1 MAPVWAPTPSGE
13 ATQYPSL
20 MPRLA
25 IWAQPNQTR
34 LLERALA
41 EGPADDRLEV
51 ALVGCPDEHGAVALG
66 TSLNTESCTD
76 LRDVLRSD
84 VDVVWLAAPRTLDA
98 DARSLVR
105 AATAPVATSSPP
117 PAALS
122 ELLGEPDG
130 GMPAVFI
137 PLLRAGAAFQS
148 AAAALENFGTV
159 HCVHVSSTAGDHQTS
174 RASLALDAFDLVT
187 HLLGEPDEI
196 WAAHAGDLPMSP
208 DPTVERS
215 GHLTA
220 AMRFGTE
227 RAASITVSDGG
238 GTWVRRAVI
247 LGEGGRLIMTDE
259 GVSWTDPEG
268 VSQEAP
274 PTEGQVNAG
283 ELAGWHL
290 RRLAAGR
297 DMPRISLE
305 AAVVLESARLSCLT
319 RQVEDPQHVRNM
331 IDRR

>member
-1 MAPVWAPTPSGE
+1 
-13 ATQYPSL
+13 

-25 IWAQPNQTR
+25 MWAHPNQTR

-41 EGPADDRLEV
+41 EGPKGDRLEAV
-51 ALVGCPDEHGAVALG
+51 LVGCPDDHGAMELGAALHAPV
-66 TSLNTESCTD
+66 CTD
-76 LRDVLRSD
+76 LREVLQSD
-84 VDVVWLAAPRTLDA
+84 ADVVWLAAPRTLDA
-98 DARSLVR
+98 DARELVR
-105 AATAPVATSSPP
+105 GATMPVATSAPP
-117 PAALS
+117 PAALND
-122 ELLGEPDG
+122 LLGEPDG

-137 PLLRAGAAFQS
+137 PLLRGGAAFQS

-159 HCVHVSSTAGDHQTS
+159 HCVHVSATAGDHQTS
-174 RASLALDAFDLVT
+174 RSSLALDAFDLVT

-196 WAAHAGDLPMSP
+196 WAAHAGPLPVST
-208 DPTVERS
+208 DPTIERS

-220 AMRFGTE
+220 AMRFGPE

-238 GTWVRRAVI
+238 GTWVRRVVI
-247 LGEGGRLIMTDE
+247 LGEGGRLIVTDE

-274 PTEGQVNAG
+274 PTEGQANAG

-297 DMPRISLE
+297 DVPRISLE

-331 IDRR
+331 IGR

>member
-1 MAPVWAPTPSGE
+1 
-13 ATQYPSL
+13 
-20 MPRLA
+20 MPQLA
-25 IWAQPNQTR
+25 IWAHPNQTR
-34 LLERALA
+34 LLQRAIA
-41 EGPADDRLEV
+41 EGPRGDRLNPV
-51 ALVGCPDEHGAVALG
+51 VVGCADEHGAAMLGDGLG
-66 TSLNTESCTD
+66 TASCTD
-76 LRDVLRSD
+76 LRDVLQAEA
-84 VDVVWLAAPRTLDA
+84 DVVWLAAPRTLDA
-98 DARSLVR
+98 DARGLVR
-105 AATAPVATSSPP
+105 AAAMPVATSAPP

-122 ELLGEPDG
+122 DLLSEPDG
-130 GMPAVFI
+130 GMPAIFI
-137 PLLRAGAAFQS
+137 PLLRGGAAWQS
-148 AAAALENFGTV
+148 AAAALDNFGTV
-159 HCVHVSSTAGDHQTS
+159 HCVHVSSTAGDHHTS

-187 HLLGEPDEI
+187 HLLGEPEEI
-196 WAAHAGDLPMSP
+196 WAAHAGPLAVTP

-238 GTWVRRAVI
+238 GTWVRRVVI
-247 LGEGGRLIMTDE
+247 LGEGGRLIVTDE

-274 PTEGQVNAG
+274 PTEGQANAG

-297 DMPRISLE
+297 DVPRISLE

-319 RQVEDPQHVRNM
+319 RQVEDPLHVRNM
-331 IDRR
+331 IGR

>member
-1 MAPVWAPTPSGE
+1 
-13 ATQYPSL
+13 

-25 IWAQPNQTR
+25 IWAHPNQTH

-41 EGPADDRLEV
+41 EGPKGDRLEAV
-51 ALVGCPDEHGAVALG
+51 LVGCADEHGAAALG
-66 TSLNTESCTD
+66 AALDAASCTD
-76 LRDVLRSD
+76 LREVLHAE

-98 DARSLVR
+98 DARGLVR
-105 AATAPVATSSPP
+105 AAAMPVATSAPP

-122 ELLGEPDG
+122 DLLSEPDG
-130 GMPAVFI
+130 GMPAIFI
-137 PLLRAGAAFQS
+137 PLLRGGAAFQA

-196 WAAHAGDLPMSP
+196 WAAHAGPLPITP

-238 GTWVRRAVI
+238 GAWVRRAVI
-247 LGEGGRLIMTDE
+247 LGEGGRLIVTDE
-259 GVSWTDPEG
+259 GVSWTDPGG

-274 PTEGQVNAG
+274 PTEGQANAG

-297 DMPRISLE
+297 EISRISLE

-319 RQVEDPQHVRNM
+319 RQVEDPQHIRNM
-331 IDRR
+331 IGRR

>member
-1 MAPVWAPTPSGE
+1 
-13 ATQYPSL
+13 

-25 IWAQPNQTR
+25 VWAHPNQIR
-34 LLERALA
+34 LLERAIA
-41 EGPADDRLEV
+41 EGPQGDGLEAV
-51 ALVGCPDEHGAVALG
+51 LVGCEDEHGATALADAAG
-66 TSLNTESCTD
+66 AASCTD
-76 LRDVLRSD
+76 LREILRAD

-98 DARSLVR
+98 DARGLVR
-105 AATAPVATSSPP
+105 AAAMPVATSSPP

-122 ELLGEPDG
+122 DLLSEPDG

-137 PLLRAGAAFQS
+137 PLLRGGAAWLS

-174 RASLALDAFDLVT
+174 RASLALDAIDLVT

-196 WAAHAGDLPMSP
+196 WAAHAGPLPLTA

-238 GTWVRRAVI
+238 GAWVRRAVI
-247 LGEGGRLIMTDE
+247 LGDGGRLIVTDE
-259 GVSWTDPEG
+259 GVSWTDPDG

-274 PTEGQVNAG
+274 PTEGQANAG

-297 DMPRISLE
+297 EIPRISLE

-331 IDRR
+331 IGG